1 MRVDSKS
8 RLKGFHSILDVENG
22 CFRVCSVGRRQK
34 RKEEEKKQRD
44 LGGGGGV
51 LESIR
56 PRRQVQRTVDDL
68 ETGWRDVTALNE
80 GLSRSKKRA
89 RRPPASSQTRPPV
102 PVETGP
108 ISPDRLFLS
117 QPMGIELV
125 FSGGRGLAAPSR
137 IARQRKRALKMQ
149 TVSPSC
155 MRSRQIASEAF

>member
-44 LGGGGGV
+44 LGGGV

-89 RRPPASSQTRPPV
+89 RRPPTLSQTRPPL